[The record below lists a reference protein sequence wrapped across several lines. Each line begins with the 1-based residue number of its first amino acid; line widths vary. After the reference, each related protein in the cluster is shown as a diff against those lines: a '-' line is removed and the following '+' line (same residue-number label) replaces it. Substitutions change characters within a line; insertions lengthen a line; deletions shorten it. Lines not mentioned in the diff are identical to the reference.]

1 MMAPHFPVRE
11 TSTMNTALRAASVI
25 ALIAGFSVT
34 AGADEVED
42 ALKMALEAYQAGDI
56 NAAKEEIDYAAQLV
70 SQMKAAGL
78 SGFLP
83 DALPDWTRAEGGD
96 QAQANMGFGGGMAA
110 SATYTRADDQIE
122 IQLMADNQIV
132 TAMAGMFNNAAMMGS
147 LGQVKRIQ
155 RQKVVITQ
163 QGDLQAMINNRVLV
177 QITGSAPVEDKEA
190 YFAALD
196 LAGLQDF

>member
-1 MMAPHFPVRE
+1 MRMI
-11 TSTMNTALRAASVI
+11 LRAASAA
-25 ALIAGFSVT
+25 ALIAGLCV
-34 AGADEVED
+34 AAQADEVED

-83 DALPDWTRAEGGD
+83 DAQPGWTRDEDGSETQG
-96 QAQANMGFGGGMAA
+96 NMGFGGGMAA
-110 SATYTRADDQIE
+110 SAKYTRDNDRIE
-122 IQLMADNQIV
+122 IQLMADNQMV

-155 RQKVVITQ
+155 RQKVVITK
-163 QGDLQAMINNRVLV
+163 QGDLQAMISNRILV
-177 QITGSAPVEDKEA
+177 QITGRAPVEDKEA
-190 YFAALD
+190 YFEALD
-196 LAGLQDF
+196 LRGLQDF